1 MVNQAM
7 QKEGDM
13 QMAYFPQIYKIF
25 SAMCFQTFYKKLLE
39 NEEFGADGQ
48 WIAQIIELLCGM
60 MSKFALLSDSY
71 EKDKPDDS

>member
-1 MVNQAM
+1 MINQAM

-13 QMAYFPQIYKIF
+13 PMAYFPQIFKMF
-25 SAMCFQTFYKKLLE
+25 QTMCFQPFYKKLLE

-48 WIAQIIELLCGM
+48 WIAQIIELLCAM
-60 MSKFALLSDSY
+60 MSKFALLSDAY